1 MFLHL
6 VGSTCHVVH
15 FGATKPQNIYT
26 LFFILGWAQ
35 CGFHRKSVGTRYTE
49 LVFLHPMESVSHVE
63 HSDAP
68 GA

>member
-1 MFLHL
+1 MFLHQ
-6 VGSTCHVVH
+6 VGSACHVVH
-15 FGATKPQNIYT
+15 SGATKPQNIYT

-35 CGFHRKSVGTRYTE
+35 CGFHKMSVGTYHTE
-49 LVFLHPMESVSHVE
+49 LVFLHQVISASHVE